1 MRNLPLLI
9 QNYGKQFVEELID
22 LTIINNKIDNDYLR
36 SLLLKHN
43 VIKRSTKI
51 ITNNLYKNKKRQY
64 INGRFQETDDMEYKL
79 SIRNGKN
86 QTILYLSLK
95 QSNLPEVFN
104 MLNNCS

>member
-1 MRNLPLLI
+1 MKNITDLI
-9 QNYGKQFVEELID
+9 QKHGKQLVEELLD
-22 LTIINNKIDNDYLR
+22 LIIINNKIDNSYLR
-36 SLLLKHN
+36 SLLLKHK
-43 VIKRSTKI
+43 VIKPTTKTI
-51 ITNNLYKNKKRQY
+51 VGNLYKNKKRQY